1 MAEELR
7 PLAAPPTVPEGFVAP
22 KLPTV
27 THADLATTI
36 RVHVGKR
43 PVHPGPKVKPRK
55 GFPPIPAQRRVT
67 IVFRAR
73 RAGDARS
80 FYTVTTRM
88 RHGRKGCTYA
98 TMGPIARDVAAG
110 SVISNALY
118 FPYRCHGTVE
128 IDVGYTQQR
137 RPSQMPFDI
146 GGFGNAKVGR
156 VFAKLG

>member
-1 MAEELR
+1 MRDPRRLGGAR
-7 PLAAPPTVPEGFVAP
+7 ACPLKGFVAP
-22 KLPTV
+22 KLPAV

-55 GFPPIPAQRRVT
+55 GFPP
-67 IVFRAR
+67 
-73 RAGDARS
+73 
-80 FYTVTTRM
+80 
-88 RHGRKGCTYA
+88 
-98 TMGPIARDVAAG
+98 MGPIARDVAVG

-118 FPYRCHGTVE
+118 FPYRCHGTVQ

-146 GGFGNAKVGR
+146 GGFGDAKVGR
-156 VFAKLG
+156 VFAKLR